1 MNEIRF
7 AFRQLLRSPR
17 FAILAVITLAIGIGS
32 TSAVFGL
39 IQGVL
44 LSPPPY
50 TRPDRVVL
58 VSQKRT
64 DGQPINERCTNGEW
78 REWRQATNS
87 FESMALYSWTFNFL
101 ILPEGSESVEG
112 LVVTKDYFK
121 VLGLKPVLGR
131 EFGDSEIA
139 ARGSAP
145 KAIMLGHDL
154 WQKKFLEDKEIVGKT
169 VRISRMPPLQVIGV
183 MPPGVRFL
191 PDSSNV
197 SEPNY
202 DLNSRVD
209 FWMVYAPDETKPND
223 EAGNIVGQLRE
234 GVTLGNAQT
243 ELKTIAARQ
252 ARAEP
257 DLAAVTAGVRSL
269 SDDLNREGKRLL
281 LPLLGA
287 VVLVFLIAC
296 GNVTGLLLAR
306 GLQRQQEYAVRS
318 ALGAGR
324 RRIFRQVLIES
335 ATLAVVGAALGAGLA
350 IATVNLFK
358 TIGGHAVPRLD
369 SVTVGWPVFGFG
381 LVAALIAALIAGL
394 LPAVRAAWLS
404 PVGTSRG
411 GRSSAGRTERTL
423 LRSVTVLQTAL
434 TLALLVGG
442 ALLIRTVHNLAR
454 VRPGYDTENILAMTV
469 TSVERDHW
477 KEFHTRALE
486 RVAALP
492 GVKHAAFVWGLPLTG
507 NKWNGDMEIIGQ
519 ATSSKLEDKIHLP
532 LRSIT
537 PDYFEAMGIRLA
549 SGRGFSPSDNSD
561 APPVA
566 VINEALAQRYFP
578 AADPV
583 GRKMR
588 FAGDTNRT
596 IEVVG
601 IVSNTRTEALSE
613 QASPEIYFPF
623 WQSGAFSKH
632 LIVRSAADPHPLIA
646 MIRQELHTIEPTA
659 SVEHFKTMQD
669 IRRDSVAPRTFA
681 MRLLLGFAIIASVL
695 ALIGIYGVLSL
706 SVGSRTKEI
715 AVRIA
720 IGAQRLE
727 IFRLVLGEGFKL
739 VLLGLVLGA
748 IATAFL
754 GRLLATFLFGVTPTD
769 PLALL
774 AAALG
779 FTAVALIA
787 CWLPAHRA
795 IKVDPIEALRYE

>member
-1 MNEIRF
+1 
-7 AFRQLLRSPR
+7 
-17 FAILAVITLAIGIGS
+17 
-32 TSAVFGL
+32 
-39 IQGVL
+39 
-44 LSPPPY
+44 
-50 TRPDRVVL
+50 
-58 VSQKRT
+58 
-64 DGQPINERCTNGEW
+64 
-78 REWRQATNS
+78 
-87 FESMALYSWTFNFL
+87 
-101 ILPEGSESVEG
+101 
-112 LVVTKDYFK
+112 
-121 VLGLKPVLGR
+121 
-131 EFGDSEIA
+131 
-139 ARGSAP
+139 
-145 KAIMLGHDL
+145 
-154 WQKKFLEDKEIVGKT
+154 
-169 VRISRMPPLQVIGV
+169 
-183 MPPGVRFL
+183 
-191 PDSSNV
+191 
-197 SEPNY
+197 
-202 DLNSRVD
+202 
-209 FWMVYAPDETKPND
+209 
-223 EAGNIVGQLRE
+223 
-234 GVTLGNAQT
+234 
-243 ELKTIAARQ
+243 
-252 ARAEP
+252 
-257 DLAAVTAGVRSL
+257 
-269 SDDLNREGKRLL
+269 
-281 LPLLGA
+281 
-287 VVLVFLIAC
+287 
-296 GNVTGLLLAR
+296 
-306 GLQRQQEYAVRS
+306 
-318 ALGAGR
+318 
-324 RRIFRQVLIES
+324 
-335 ATLAVVGAALGAGLA
+335 
-350 IATVNLFK
+350 
-358 TIGGHAVPRLD
+358 
-369 SVTVGWPVFGFG
+369 
-381 LVAALIAALIAGL
+381 
-394 LPAVRAAWLS
+394 
-404 PVGTSRG
+404 
-411 GRSSAGRTERTL
+411 
-423 LRSVTVLQTAL
+423 VTVLQTAL

-507 NKWNGDMEIIGQ
+507 NKWNGDMEIVGQ

-578 AADPV
+578 GADPV

-632 LIVRSAADPHPLIA
+632 LIVRSTGDPHPLIA

-695 ALIGIYGVLSL
+695 ALVGIYGVLSL

-720 IGAQRLE
+720 IGAQRLQ
-727 IFRLVLGEGFKL
+727 ILRLVVGEGFRL

-748 IATAFL
+748 IVTAFL

-769 PLALL
+769 PLALA

-779 FTAVALIA
+779 FTTVALIA

-795 IKVDPIEALRYE
+795 IKVDPIEALRCE

>member
-1 MNEIRF
+1 
-7 AFRQLLRSPR
+7 
-17 FAILAVITLAIGIGS
+17 
-32 TSAVFGL
+32 
-39 IQGVL
+39 
-44 LSPPPY
+44 
-50 TRPDRVVL
+50 
-58 VSQKRT
+58 
-64 DGQPINERCTNGEW
+64 
-78 REWRQATNS
+78 
-87 FESMALYSWTFNFL
+87 
-101 ILPEGSESVEG
+101 
-112 LVVTKDYFK
+112 
-121 VLGLKPVLGR
+121 
-131 EFGDSEIA
+131 
-139 ARGSAP
+139 
-145 KAIMLGHDL
+145 
-154 WQKKFLEDKEIVGKT
+154 
-169 VRISRMPPLQVIGV
+169 
-183 MPPGVRFL
+183 
-191 PDSSNV
+191 
-197 SEPNY
+197 
-202 DLNSRVD
+202 
-209 FWMVYAPDETKPND
+209 
-223 EAGNIVGQLRE
+223 
-234 GVTLGNAQT
+234 
-243 ELKTIAARQ
+243 
-252 ARAEP
+252 
-257 DLAAVTAGVRSL
+257 
-269 SDDLNREGKRLL
+269 
-281 LPLLGA
+281 
-287 VVLVFLIAC
+287 
-296 GNVTGLLLAR
+296 
-306 GLQRQQEYAVRS
+306 
-318 ALGAGR
+318 
-324 RRIFRQVLIES
+324 
-335 ATLAVVGAALGAGLA
+335 
-350 IATVNLFK
+350 
-358 TIGGHAVPRLD
+358 
-369 SVTVGWPVFGFG
+369 
-381 LVAALIAALIAGL
+381 
-394 LPAVRAAWLS
+394 
-404 PVGTSRG
+404 
-411 GRSSAGRTERTL
+411 
-423 LRSVTVLQTAL
+423 VTVLQTAL

-442 ALLIRTVHNLAR
+442 ALLIRTVHNLSR

-578 AADPV
+578 GVDPV

-623 WQSGAFSKH
+623 WQNGAFSKH
-632 LIVRSAADPHPLIA
+632 LIVRSATDPRPLIA
-646 MIRQELHTIEPTA
+646 MIRQELHIIEPTA

-669 IRRDSVAPRTFA
+669 IRRDSVASRTFA
-681 MRLLLGFAIIASVL
+681 MRLLIGFAIIASVL

-727 IFRLVLGEGFKL
+727 IFRLVLGEGFRL

-748 IATAFL
+748 IVTAFL

-779 FTAVALIA
+779 FAAVALIA
-787 CWLPAHRA
+787 CWLPANRA